1 MKRTFL
7 PLLLPVIVHSPV
19 AEGLASVVMGLLTEH
34 SDSQL
39 VQSFEGRTTV
49 HCVTY
54 NESING
60 PELLNLLLD
69 HNGDPN
75 LTDIDG

>member
-7 PLLLPVIVHSPV
+7 PLLLPVIVHSTV
-19 AEGLASVVMGLLTEH
+19 AEGLASVFMGLLTEH
-34 SDSQL
+34 SGSPL

-49 HCVTY
+49 HCATY

-60 PELLNLLLD
+60 PELNLLLD
-69 HNGDPN
+69 HNGDSN
-75 LTDIDG
+75 LTDNDG